1 MICVMVMKF
10 DIFEEKLNALGY
22 VYTTKENP
30 LCFSRKGSAKTT
42 VLKMLLT
49 TKNYNHVNS

>member
-1 MICVMVMKF
+1 MVMKCDF
-10 DIFEEKLNALGY
+10 FEEKLNALGY

-30 LCFSRKGSAKTT
+30 LSSSRKGSAKTT